1 MRRPQVLPLP
11 GNNVKLGSFYDEQP
25 VAAPPS
31 VEWPGSFELDPAI
44 DQSTNGAPTRPDPSP
59 FKLGGM

>member
-11 GNNVKLGSFYDEQP
+11 GNNTRLGTFYDEQP
-25 VAAPPS
+25 SPTPPS
-31 VEWPGSFELDPAI
+31 VEWPGSFELDASI
-44 DQSTNGAPTRPDPSP
+44 SQGGHEAPRPDPSP